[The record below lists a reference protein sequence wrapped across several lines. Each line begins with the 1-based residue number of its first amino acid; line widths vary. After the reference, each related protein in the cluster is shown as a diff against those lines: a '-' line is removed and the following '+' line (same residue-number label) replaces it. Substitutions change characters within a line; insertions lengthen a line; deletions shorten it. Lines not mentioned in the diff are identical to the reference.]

1 MSYEQKY
8 LKYKQKY
15 LDLKKQY
22 DMLSESNDTVGNTFV
37 SQKGGN
43 MSLTEQ
49 YLLTETPSFNTFVS
63 QKGGNLNT
71 MTQTEQMILSDTPTF
86 NTQQGG
92 NMMGQPIESFELDLD
107 NLHNQ
112 RGGYEVPEQNNQNN
126 NENENDPFAFER
138 ENAAVA
144 GEDENVNVNV
154 NVNENVDPLAD
165 FANNQNNQNGGMAPF
180 KLSGS
185 SCTGHVNGPTV
196 PTTPVPTS
204 IAVPQVPAQLTTPPP
219 VPTTVPTT
227 VAPTTQAPTTMAP
240 TTSAPTTVA
249 PTTVAPTTMAP
260 TTAAPTTAAPT
271 TVAPTTVAP
280 TTVAPEVPQTG
291 GSENINEITNT
302 EDIEKLF
309 EQLGGNLNDLDSSD
323 VLGSS
328 SNASVDELDSSLSI
342 SDL

>member
-22 DMLSESNDTVGNTFV
+22 DMLSESNDTVGNTV

-49 YLLTETPSFNTFVS
+49 YLLTETPSFNTFVP

-112 RGGYEVPEQNNQNN
+112 RGGYEVPEENNQNN
-126 NENENDPFAFER
+126 NENENDPFPFER
-138 ENAAVA
+138 Q
-144 GEDENVNVNV
+144 EDVVPGENVDRNAQL
-154 NVNENVDPLAD
+154 EDPLAD
-165 FANNQNNQNGGMAPF
+165 FANNLNNQNGGMAPF

-219 VPTTVPTT
+219 VPTTV
-227 VAPTTQAPTTMAP
+227 APTTQAPTTMAP

-249 PTTVAPTTMAP
+249 PTTM
-260 TTAAPTTAAPT
+260 
-271 TVAPTTVAP
+271 APTTVAP